1 MKIIRYLRMLTRK
14 KLQDLIAHLPK
25 KEFTVLIGPRQTGK
39 STLLNQLAEFLKKSG
54 ETVVV
59 LNLERKDI
67 LLDLNQHPENLFKYL
82 PQAIEQRVFVL
93 IDEIQYLNDA
103 TNFLKLLFD
112 EHADRLKIVATGSS
126 AFYIDRQ
133 FKDSLA
139 GRKKIFELPTLDFEE
154 FLVFTK
160 QEEALSELLRLRSRE
175 VQKSVMEPQLW
186 VGLEEYITY
195 GGYPAVVLETQPD
208 LKIERLQELRD
219 AFVKRDILEAG
230 VTDETRFYRLMVL
243 LASQTGNLLNINEL
257 ANTLRLT
264 HNATDQFLY
273 VLQKCF
279 HINLVKPFF
288 QNLRKELVKM
298 PKVYFNDLGL
308 RNVLINYFAPLE
320 QRADK
325 GALLE
330 NYVFI
335 KLKEKFPADQI
346 KFWRTA
352 DGNEVDFVLEESAFA
367 GKAIEVKFSPT
378 EANPNKYK
386 KFKEAYPQ
394 FPLQFYSW
402 HEPELML

>member
-1 MKIIRYLRMLTRK
+1 
-14 KLQDLIAHLPK
+14 
-25 KEFTVLIGPRQTGK
+25 
-39 STLLNQLAEFLKKSG
+39 
-54 ETVVV
+54 
-59 LNLERKDI
+59 
-67 LLDLNQHPENLFKYL
+67 
-82 PQAIEQRVFVL
+82 
-93 IDEIQYLNDA
+93 
-103 TNFLKLLFD
+103 
-112 EHADRLKIVATGSS
+112 
-126 AFYIDRQ
+126 
-133 FKDSLA
+133 
-139 GRKKIFELPTLDFEE
+139 
-154 FLVFTK
+154 
-160 QEEALSELLRLRSRE
+160 
-175 VQKSVMEPQLW
+175 
-186 VGLEEYITY
+186 
-195 GGYPAVVLETQPD
+195 
-208 LKIERLQELRD
+208 
-219 AFVKRDILEAG
+219 
-230 VTDETRFYRLMVL
+230 
-243 LASQTGNLLNINEL
+243 
-257 ANTLRLT
+257 
-264 HNATDQFLY
+264 
-273 VLQKCF
+273 
-279 HINLVKPFF
+279 
-288 QNLRKELVKM
+288 M